1 MVRLEQESEYHGI
14 IVLKKE
20 EEYTDLVA
28 VKDHRPYDV
37 VFFLNL
43 MQNEQEERCPHC
55 AKFEKQLPALTNS
68 FIQDRKNR
76 HENLE
81 RRVFFVMLY
90 IDRENDGLM
99 KAFGHSGY
107 GTVPWISVSA

>member
-1 MVRLEQESEYHGI
+1 M
-14 IVLKKE
+14 LKKF

-43 MQNEQEERCPHC
+43 MPDEQEERCPHC
-55 AKFEKQLPALTNS
+55 KKFEAQLPAVVNS
-68 FIQDRKNR
+68 YVQDRKKR
-76 HENLE
+76 HKNLE

-99 KAFGHSGY
+99 
-107 GTVPWISVSA
+107 